1 MKKFYAFLA
10 AALMSV
16 SVFAAKDVVP
26 SDAVLADYYDQGN
39 VCVCIYVPGNMACN
53 DIVLAGSFHREGTSW
68 ITSPVSDLP
77 HFEPVEGYDGWYVCS
92 FAPEAEPDA
101 EKGMQA
107 KPVMLDEDGNFN
119 WEYQVGAATAIR
131 GGVTVVQGAYAGE
144 IDLINYG
151 ADAPNVFTVDAWKNN
166 PCTAVYHNY
175 TITVVSDGCGGYV
188 VPFIVGAMN
197 GWTFEQMQLDVAKS
211 QEYGVPTYYYNKKMA
226 ENTPYQIVSGLMDDK
241 GFVPA
246 EGDSAAGWKD
256 IAYMQKLVDEVWARI
271 PGEEGDNQLT
281 HENAE
286 IVWDL
291 RAEDLRWARCAPPE
305 PAEYTVFSV
314 NLPELNCPEAVE
326 IIGTFDNW
334 AGTAMEKL
342 NTGWFFVELEAKAS
356 QYFKFRGAG
365 SWDQELEVYT
375 ENDEWVKIGD
385 NQFVFGQLWQDDT
398 YKGTPC
404 KWIELD
410 LSDPNMYRWTVAEQ
424 GIENVVLTEKAHK
437 VVVDGV
443 IYIVRDN
450 KLFNLQG
457 AQVR

>member
-39 VCVCIYVPGNMACN
+39 VCVCIYVPGDMACF
-53 DIVLAGSFHREGTSW
+53 DIVLVGSFHADEKKNW

-77 HFEPVEGYDGWYVCS
+77 KFEPVEGYDGWYVAS
-92 FAPEAEPDA
+92 FTPEAEPDA
-101 EKGMQA
+101 AKGMQA
-107 KPVMLDEDGNFN
+107 KPVMLDVDGNFN
-119 WEYQVGAATAIR
+119 WSYQVGAATAIR
-131 GGVTVVQGAYAGE
+131 GGVQVVQGAYEGE

-151 ADAPNVFTVDAWKNN
+151 ADAPNVFTVEAWKSN
-166 PCTAVYHNY
+166 PCTAIYHNY
-175 TITVVSDGCGGYV
+175 KVIVISDGCDGYA
-188 VPFIVGAMN
+188 VPFIIGDLNSWA
-197 GWTFEQMQLDVAKS
+197 FEQMQLDEDLSIANDA
-211 QEYGVPTYYYNKKMA
+211 PTYTYYKKMA
-226 ENTPYQIVSGLMDDK
+226 ENTKYQIVSGLVDDN
-241 GFVPA
+241 GEIVEAPA
-246 EGDSAAGWKD
+246 WND

-305 PAEYTVFSV
+305 AAEVVAFAVKLPTENIPA
-314 NLPELNCPEAVE
+314 AVE
-326 IIGTFDNW
+326 VIGGFDDW
-334 AGTAMEKL
+334 QGTALTL
-342 NTGWFFVELEAKAS
+342 NPSTDYFEATFEAKAS
-356 QYFKFRGAG
+356 QFFKFRTAG
-365 SWDQELEVYT
+365 TWDDQELEIY
-375 ENDEWVKIGD
+375 DEGVDTWRLIKD
-385 NQFVFGQLWQDDT
+385 NELVFGQLWENAAEG
-398 YKGTPC
+398 KSLV
-404 KWIELD
+404 LD
-410 LSDPNMYRWTVAEQ
+410 FSDPEKYRWSGAEQ

>member
-26 SDAVLADYYDQGN
+26 SDAVLANYYEQGN
-39 VCVCIYVPGNMACN
+39 VCVCIYVPGDMACY
-53 DIVLAGSFHREGTSW
+53 DIVLVGSFHADEKKSW
-68 ITSPVSDLP
+68 ITTPVSDLP
-77 HFEPVEGYDGWYVCS
+77 KFEPVENYDGWYVAS
-92 FAPEAEPDA
+92 FTPEAEPDA
-101 EKGMQA
+101 SKGIQA
-107 KPVMLDEDGNFN
+107 KPVMLDVDGNFN
-119 WEYQVGAATAIR
+119 WSYQVGAATAIR
-131 GGVTVVQGAYAGE
+131 GGVQVVQGAYAGE

-151 ADAPNVFTVDAWKNN
+151 ADAPNVLSVEAWKSN
-166 PCTAVYHNY
+166 PCTAIYHNY
-175 TITVVSDGCGGYV
+175 KVIVISDGCDGYA
-188 VPFIVGAMN
+188 VPFIIGDMN
-197 GWTFEQMQLDVAKS
+197 SWAFEQMQLDEDLTLANDA
-211 QEYGVPTYYYNKKMA
+211 PTYTYYKKMA
-226 ENTPYQIVSGLMDDK
+226 ENTKYQIVSGLVDDN
-241 GFVPA
+241 GEIVEAPA
-246 EGDSAAGWKD
+246 WSD
-256 IAYMQKLVDEVWARI
+256 IAYMQKLVDEMWVRI

-305 PAEYTVFSV
+305 DPEYVVMWV
-314 NLPELNCPEAVE
+314 NLPANAPEAVE
-326 IIGTFDNW
+326 IIGTFDDW

-342 NTGWFFVELEAKAS
+342 ETGWYFVELEAKPS
-356 QYFKFRGAG
+356 QFFKFRGAG
-365 SWDQELEVYT
+365 SWDHEIEAWRSD
-375 ENDEWVKIGD
+375 NDEWTTIGD
-385 NQFVFGQLWQDDT
+385 NELVFSKLWQDSS
-398 YKGTPC
+398 YKGTDC
-404 KWIELD
+404 KEIELD
-410 LSDPNMYRWTVAEQ
+410 LSDPEGYRWSGAEE